1 MREPKSDTGS
11 DSKARP
17 AASYRDDPHCRLGGT
32 PGPTVAVILRLLRPA
47 YELRKSDQVDPDA
60 RDPRLA
66 QAVEALRRGCGCLP
80 LEFGHGSGRSLAR
93 AGSRFREV

>member
-66 QAVEALRRGCGCLP
+66 QAVEALRPRLRLP
-80 LEFGHGSGRSLAR
+80 PAR
-93 AGSRFREV
+93 VWARLGKIAR